1 MIQEIQKQLAELI
14 AENSRGSTALFEAE
28 KALAEAEY
36 DLDLAEQ
43 KAYIKAS
50 GTVRDREAIA
60 KLESADL
67 RLQRDLRRAE
77 LNRIRVKV
85 KSLET
90 ATILLTTSAKLIQ
103 QETRL

>member
-1 MIQEIQKQLAELI
+1 MIQEIQRQLAELI

-36 DLDLAEQ
+36 ELDLAEQ

-60 KLESADL
+60 KLESAEL
-67 RLQRDLRRAE
+67 RLARDLRKAE
-77 LNRIRVKV
+77 LGRRADYYYWI
-85 KSLET
+85 
-90 ATILLTTSAKLIQ
+90 TTTVRSWTLQ
-103 QETRL
+103 QLPGVWH